1 MGLLLGFL
9 GFVGGLFGG
18 FGGFLL
24 GFRGFFLVGFW
35 GGGGLL
41 GLGLVFLVCVPV
53 GFFCWVFGV
62 CCFWWFLVGA
72 VGGVGFSGVF
82 ACVS

>member
-1 MGLLLGFL
+1 M
-9 GFVGGLFGG
+9 
-18 FGGFLL
+18 
-24 GFRGFFLVGFW
+24 
-35 GGGGLL
+35 
-41 GLGLVFLVCVPV
+41 